1 MWGGEIVKKIITM
14 VGTSIFE
21 NYMEANKKDYT
32 FKNYFDDLR
41 DRDSNQYKDE
51 QYRVN
56 YLKREINNW
65 LHNDKRFISN
75 ASAEIKSIEKLK
87 EFYKDNFE
95 IYLLAS
101 DTILSKLA
109 GEIIKENLNQKFE
122 KMNIYL
128 EGVEDLQVKD
138 SNRFKTGMQNLINKI
153 YSITNEY
160 FGNVV
165 INITGGYK
173 ATIPYLTILGQVSR
187 CPLYYIFEN
196 TNTLIEI
203 PYIPIDL
210 KWDLFEKHE
219 AFFARLEMEEVSEIK
234 GGNEDDYNDVMSL
247 LEKADDMYALNPL
260 GIVLWERY
268 KQRYSIFYI
277 SEIAKSYIE
286 SDPNYKRIAEKSF
299 IELKRRISQNPED
312 PDLNHKLS
320 GVDFKDFKVFKHK
333 EENLQIRILYTTNER
348 NTRYATKEIDI
359 YIGLLRIGSD
369 VHNVENEYVKDFENN
384 RGKIDAT
391 DDYKSYR
398 IEKERK

>member
-1 MWGGEIVKKIITM
+1 M

>member
-1 MWGGEIVKKIITM
+1 LWGGEIVKKIITM